1 MISVG
6 LFADNPKPLSTTSNR
21 MGLFKGGGWYLF
33 GIQCLAALCLLSWGI
48 LSTFILLYIINKIV
62 PIRMDPNEE
71 LLGADLMEH
80 RVHHTSVIELHQL
93 FSNSSNIIEFTDWNI
108 QSLISFS
115 TDKG

>member
-1 MISVG
+1 
-6 LFADNPKPLSTTSNR
+6 

-33 GIQCLAALCLLSWGI
+33 GIQCLCALCLLSWGI

-80 RVHHTSVIELHQL
+80 KVRHNAVNFLAFQ
-93 FSNSSNIIEFTDWNI
+93 
-108 QSLISFS
+108 
-115 TDKG
+115 